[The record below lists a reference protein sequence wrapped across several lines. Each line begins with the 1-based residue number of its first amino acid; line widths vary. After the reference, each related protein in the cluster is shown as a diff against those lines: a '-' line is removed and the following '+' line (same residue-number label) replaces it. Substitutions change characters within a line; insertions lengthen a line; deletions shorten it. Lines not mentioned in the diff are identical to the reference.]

1 MFYTLINLD
10 LKNHSRNQS
19 VIQKVF
25 GRRDQDIL
33 LGKMDKYVR
42 EMLPSLIKISEKQ
55 QQQNLS
61 NRSNKLSINFV

>member
-10 LKNHSRNQS
+10 FKNHSRNQS